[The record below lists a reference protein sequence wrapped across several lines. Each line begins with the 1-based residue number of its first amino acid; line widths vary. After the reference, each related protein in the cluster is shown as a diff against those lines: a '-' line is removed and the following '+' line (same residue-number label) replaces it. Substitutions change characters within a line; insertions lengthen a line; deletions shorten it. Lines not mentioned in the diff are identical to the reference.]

1 MTRKTQVALTYAVL
15 MQLLAAAGAGVGAQ
29 SAGVVGEHI
38 YVLPTVV
45 VEGTSLWEDEVKFS
59 PQSMTVITQEEIERK
74 QAKSVE
80 EIIFHETGMTRNT
93 DAMGRVTLSVRGA
106 EPRHTLILVD
116 VIR

>member
-45 VEGTSLWEDEVKFS
+45 VEGTPLWED
-59 PQSMTVITQEEIERK
+59 
-74 QAKSVE
+74 
-80 EIIFHETGMTRNT
+80 
-93 DAMGRVTLSVRGA
+93 
-106 EPRHTLILVD
+106 
-116 VIR
+116 